1 MRKTLNSVKNKQFLI
16 LKTINNKKGYNMK
29 KIIKLALVLITSFS
43 LGFSAN
49 AGELTVSGSAK
60 ATYNIQSSGGGA
72 GNDLGKGLGIT
83 NELSFT
89 GAGEL
94 DNGWTWGLMIAL
106 DPDVATEAAKNDDT
120 TLTLT
125 TPYGTVGA
133 FISAGGLDTTFAYSA
148 AAYKVGADL
157 GTGSVLNPVDLGDYN
172 SLQYHSPAGLLP
184 FGTVFKVGYAPS
196 AAKGAAS
203 SGDAPGTAATLAN
216 TYTATVTDG
225 LADTYADWAPDA
237 VSDVTEYSVVTS
249 PIDGLTVSASYIDI
263 DSTLVD
269 AKSQGYEAG
278 AVNAKYAYGPVT
290 VGYGRTLIQPYV
302 ASATP
307 VTQERALYTENTA
320 ISVGFAVNENLS
332 VSYETSDSEIKIRA
346 TGHTGVDTNTTN
358 SQSSDSIQA
367 AYTMGG
373 MTLAI
378 SQQTTDGDGYTKEA
392 AAASRNDV
400 KETIFAVTMA
410 F

>member
-1 MRKTLNSVKNKQFLI
+1 
-16 LKTINNKKGYNMK
+16 MK

-60 ATYNIQSSGGGA
+60 ATYNIQSSGGGS

-106 DPDVATEAAKNDDT
+106 DPDAVAADNAAAQNDDT

-157 GTGSVLNPVDLGDYN
+157 GTGAVLNPVDLGAYN

-196 AAKGAAS
+196 AASGAGA
-203 SGDAPGTAATLAN
+203 SGDAGGTASTLAN
-216 TYTATVTDG
+216 TYTTTVIAG
-225 LADTYADWAPDA
+225 AADSLADWAPDA
-237 VSDVTEYSVVTS
+237 VSDVTEYSVVTK

-263 DSTLVD
+263 DSNLAD
-269 AKSQGYEAG
+269 ATAQGYEAG
-278 AVNAKYAYGPVT
+278 AVSAKYAYGPVT

-302 ASATP
+302 ASGTG
-307 VTQERALYTENTA
+307 VGVERALYTENTA

-332 VSYETSDSEIKIRA
+332 ISYEDSDSETKIRA
-346 TGHTGVDTNTTN
+346 TSDVNVDTNTTN
-358 SQSSDSIQA
+358 SQSSTSIQA

-378 SQQTTDGDGYTKEA
+378 SQQTTDGDGYTKEE

>member
-1 MRKTLNSVKNKQFLI
+1 
-16 LKTINNKKGYNMK
+16 MK

-72 GNDLGKGLGIT
+72 GNDKGKGLGIT

-94 DNGWTWGLMIAL
+94 DNGWTWAYMVAL
-106 DPDVATEAAKNDDT
+106 DPGAVTASGSAAENDDT

-133 FISAGGLDTTFAYSA
+133 FISAGALNKQMTYSA
-148 AAYKVGADL
+148 AAYKAGVDLGVGATID
-157 GTGSVLNPVDLGDYN
+157 PVDLGAYN
-172 SLQYHSPAGLLP
+172 SLQYHSPAGLIP

-196 AAKGAAS
+196 AATGAAA
-203 SGDAPGTAATLAN
+203 SGDAEGTAAGLAN
-216 TYTATVTDG
+216 TMPDTVMDG
-225 LADTYADWAPDA
+225 TADTRADFAPDA
-237 VSDVTEYSVVTS
+237 VKDVIEYSVETK
-249 PIDGLTVSASYIDI
+249 PIDGLTVSASYVDVS
-263 DSTLVD
+263 STLVD
-269 AKSQGYEAG
+269 AGAEDYEAG
-278 AVNAKYAYGPVT
+278 AITAKYAFGPVT

-302 ASATP
+302 PSVSAG
-307 VTQERALYTENTA
+307 VERVLYVENTDM
-320 ISVGFAVNENLS
+320 SVGFAVNENLS
-332 VSYETSDSEIKIRA
+332 ISYETSDSEAKIRSTTA
-346 TGHTGVDTNTTN
+346 IGHTDTNTTN
-358 SQSSDSIQA
+358 SQSSNSIQA
-367 AYTMGG
+367 AYTIGG

-378 SQQTTDGDGYTKEA
+378 SQQSTDGDGYTKEA

-400 KETIFAVTMA
+400 KETIFALTMA

>member
-1 MRKTLNSVKNKQFLI
+1 
-16 LKTINNKKGYNMK
+16 MK

-49 AGELTVSGSAK
+49 AGDLTVSGTAK
-60 ATYNIQSSGGGA
+60 ATYNIQSSDGGS
-72 GNDLGKGLGIT
+72 GNDLGKGLGVT
-83 NELSFT
+83 NELSFK
-89 GAGEL
+89 GSGEL

-106 DPDVATEAAKNDDT
+106 DPNAVAADNAAAQNDDT

-157 GTGSVLNPVDLGDYN
+157 GTGAVLNPVDLGDYN

-196 AAKGAAS
+196 AAKGAGA
-203 SGDAPGTAATLAN
+203 SGDAAGTANTLVN
-216 TYTATVTDG
+216 TFTTTTIAG
-225 LADTYADWAPDA
+225 AADSLADWAPDA

-263 DSTLVD
+263 DSTIVD
-269 AKSQGYEAG
+269 ATAQGYEAG

-290 VGYGRTLIQPYV
+290 VGYGRTLVQPYV
-302 ASATP
+302 ASGTE
-307 VTQERALYTENTA
+307 VTVERALYTENTA

-332 VSYETSDSEIKIRA
+332 VSYETIDSDTKIRA

-378 SQQTTDGDGYTKEA
+378 SQQTTDGDGYTKEE